1 MNLFNTLFKPL
12 YTLKRFQVPVE
23 KRHVMPSPI
32 MIMKSE
38 KNPTEKD
45 GMRRAHIRDAA
56 AFCDFMAYL
65 EEKVT

>member
-1 MNLFNTLFKPL
+1 MWQIPVD
-12 YTLKRFQVPVE
+12 KRVVI
-23 KRHVMPSPI
+23 PSPI

-38 KNPTEKD
+38 KNPTERD

-65 EEKVT
+65 EEKVRYANPL